1 MKINRW
7 WLSMVVCACVSCG
20 GQGPSGAGGSE
31 PTPPTPEASYLGLT
45 PPTTEA
51 IVFAPGV
58 VSKPGSY
65 EYALSI
71 HPAGNRFLFTVEC
84 PDEGATV
91 HQSRFENGVWTPPKR
106 VDLSGG
112 ARKHEMEAFFGADGD
127 RIFFAPYSKGMDVRI
142 WTAGVTPDGLFVDA
156 RALAGPVADDP
167 SFYPVQGTDGSLF
180 YTNLAKRSIWRAT
193 IDNGDVTGA
202 RDAGL
207 ERGGHAF
214 PSPDGRFVLVDSASL
229 DSDEQRDIYVS
240 FRNDD
245 GTWGEARPLGPS
257 VNTEYSETCP
267 SLSPDGR
274 YLFFSR
280 YNEPG
285 GVSDIY
291 WISAEVITAAAPV

>member
-1 MKINRW
+1 MKISRL
-7 WLSMVVCACVSCG
+7 WLSIAICGCVACG
-20 GQGPSGAGGSE
+20 GQGPSGDGGGE
-31 PTPPTPEASYLGLT
+31 PTTTSPDARYLGLT

-51 IVFAPGV
+51 IPFAPGV
-58 VSKPGSY
+58 VSRPGSY
-65 EYALSI
+65 EYALSV
-71 HPAGNRFLFTVEC
+71 HPAGDRFLFTVEC
-84 PDEGATV
+84 PDEGAGV
-91 HQSRFENGVWTPPKR
+91 HQSRFENGLWTTPKR

-112 ARKHEMEAFFGADGD
+112 ARKHEMEAFFGVDGD

-142 WTAGVTPDGLFVDA
+142 WTAKVSPDGFADPREL
-156 RALAGPVADDP
+156 GEPVSEDP
-167 SFYPVQGTDGSLF
+167 SFYPVQATDGSLF
-180 YTNLAKRSIWRAT
+180 YTNLGKRAVWRAT
-193 IDNGDVTGA
+193 FDHGKVSGA

-214 PSPDGRFVLVDSASL
+214 PSPDGNFVLIDSASL
-229 DSDEQRDIYVS
+229 NSDEQRDIYVA

-245 GTWGEARPLGPS
+245 GSWGTPKPLGPS

-291 WISAEVITAAAPV
+291 WIDAEVITAAAPV

>member
-1 MKINRW
+1 MKISRL
-7 WLSMVVCACVSCG
+7 WLSIAISGCVACG
-20 GQGPSGAGGSE
+20 GQGPSGDGGSE
-31 PTPPTPEASYLGLT
+31 PTTTSPSAKYLGLT
-45 PPTTEA
+45 PPKTEA
-51 IVFAPGV
+51 IPFAPGV

-65 EYALSI
+65 EYALSV
-71 HPAGNRFLFTVEC
+71 HPAGDRFLFTVEC
-84 PDEGATV
+84 PDEGASV
-91 HQSRFENGVWTPPKR
+91 HQSRFENGLWTTPEK

-112 ARKHEMEAFFGADGD
+112 ARTHEMEAFFGVDGE

-142 WTAGVTPDGLFVDA
+142 WTADLTPEGLFVDA
-156 RALAGPVADDP
+156 RALDGPVADDP

-180 YTNLAKRSIWRAT
+180 YTNLAKRSVWRAT
-193 IDNGDVTGA
+193 IDGSKVSGA

-214 PSPDGRFVLVDSASL
+214 PSPDGRFVLIDSASAE
-229 DSDEQRDIYVS
+229 SDEQRDIHVS

-291 WISAEVITAAAPV
+291 WIDAEVITAAAPV